1 MYKLRELYFTFGIP
15 GSSIW
20 GVKNCEWFLRTKQE
34 AIRFMLVGVS
44 AFVFFF
50 YLLAFFYGE
59 AEVVGIVEVTG
70 GAV

>member
-1 MYKLRELYFTFGIP
+1 VNGFFEQNRKPFVSCWL
-15 GSSIW
+15 
-20 GVKNCEWFLRTKQE
+20 VFLLS
-34 AIRFMLVGVS
+34 FS
-44 AFVFFF
+44 FF